1 MVKLLSC
8 PVSILAIP
16 MAMVA
21 LAEAACP
28 SRCRVQAVEVVA
40 APAILVP
47 SYGGSY
53 GQQAP
58 QSNDDLIR
66 RLVEVLE
73 RLEARLD
80 QPAGGH
86 TLESITKQSCAKCH
100 TEGQKPQADFVL
112 FDREGKAIELSLG
125 DKRAVRGR
133 ITSRDANQVMPPGKP
148 LDSGRQAVMLQ
159 GLK

>member
-1 MVKLLSC
+1 MKL
-8 PVSILAIP
+8 ILACLLLFSLTT
-16 MAMVA
+16 
-21 LAEAACP
+21 LADAACP
-28 SRCRVQAVEVVA
+28 SRCRVQTFEVA
-40 APAILVP
+40 APAILVT

-58 QSNDDLIR
+58 QSNDDLVR

-86 TLESITKQSCAKCH
+86 TMESITKQSCAKCH

-112 FDREGKAIELSLG
+112 FGADGKLVDLSLG
-125 DKRAVRGR
+125 DKRAVRAR
-133 ITSRDANQVMPPGKP
+133 IATRDPAQVMPPGKP